1 MTSAS
6 QIYCSSSETILVFR
20 STVFPIRI
28 KVDEVYRKLQQLCD
42 VLEGVTQASYDPN
55 PHELRISES
64 NELLDGVKKLFT
76 ESDANEQIRLMTI
89 APKEWGRQKI
99 ERWFVFIVIFSI
111 FFHLLKHLSLS
122 ISYIY

>member
-1 MTSAS
+1 
-6 QIYCSSSETILVFR
+6 VFR
-20 STVFPIRI
+20 SAIFSIRT

-42 VLEGVTQASYDPN
+42 VLEGVTQAPYDPN

-64 NELLDGVKKLFT
+64 NELLDGMKKLFV
-76 ESDANEQIRLMTI
+76 ESDTNEQIRLMTI
-89 APKEWGRQKI
+89 SPREWGRQKI

-111 FFHLLKHLSLS
+111 FFHLLNYLSLS

>member
-1 MTSAS
+1 M
-6 QIYCSSSETILVFR
+6 FR

-55 PHELRISES
+55 PHELSISES